1 MHNVFPPLR
10 KDLWREPDFERMK
23 NLWLSVLNI
32 KRIEK
37 RSDLYKYEFI
47 LQVFTHPQISAFIA
61 ALFRSQK
68 QCELCTYII
77 HVTCRRERRKQYGF

>member
-61 ALFRSQK
+61 ALFRTKNNVNYVLIS
-68 QCELCTYII
+68 YM
-77 HVTCRRERRKQYGF
+77 